1 MLLRLLLDLS
11 LSHSLSYNLRVGMW
25 SLSHSL
31 RVRILSRSHNLPV
44 MLGLTLRVLRVSLLM
59 LWKIWSWKKL

>member
-11 LSHSLSYNLRVGMW
+11 LSHSLRVRMLRLIHILRVRML

-31 RVRILSRSHNLPV
+31 PVMSILPV
-44 MLGLTLRVLRVSLLM
+44 MLSLMPRVSLL
-59 LWKIWSWKKL
+59 LLRKRWSWKKL